1 MCEIGAIDFPFS
13 GVRITTLLKAFL
25 FEKSERADLL
35 TPTGKMMKVH
45 ITSRHEQL
53 TDGLRTHIED
63 KIQRVERYLGKIKEA
78 HVVLNFERKL
88 HICEATLSAKSLKLS
103 AKASSHDMYQSID
116 ASLQRLEK
124 QAHKQKDKRVE
135 HHRSERPK
143 NMSLRPSGLISRSI
157 EGDGVRVV
165 RTEKYA
171 IKPMT
176 IEEAALQLAS
186 SKDEFLVFSNAET
199 ERTGVV
205 YKRKDHH
212 IGLIEP
218 EY

>member
-1 MCEIGAIDFPFS
+1 
-13 GVRITTLLKAFL
+13 LKKRKEPAL
-25 FEKSERADLL
+25 FI
-35 TPTGKMMKVH
+35 PTGKIMKVH

-88 HICEATLSAKSLKLS
+88 HVCEATLSAKSLKLS

-116 ASLQRLEK
+116 VALQRLEK

-143 NMSLRPSGLISRSI
+143 ITGSRPSGFTSKSV
-157 EGDGVRVV
+157 EGDFVKVV

-171 IKPMT
+171 TKPMT

-199 ERTGVV
+199 ERTSVV
-205 YKRKDHH
+205 YKRKDSNV
-212 IGLIEP
+212 GLIEP

>member
-1 MCEIGAIDFPFS
+1 
-13 GVRITTLLKAFL
+13 
-25 FEKSERADLL
+25 
-35 TPTGKMMKVH
+35 MKVH

-53 TDGLRTHIED
+53 TEGLRTHIED

-88 HICEATLSAKSLKLS
+88 HICEVTLSAKGLKLS

-116 ASLQRLEK
+116 VALQRLEK
-124 QAHKQKDKRVE
+124 QAHKHKDKRVE
-135 HHRSERPK
+135 YHRAERPK
-143 NMSLRPSGLISRSI
+143 VMGSRASRLILKSMES
-157 EGDGVRVV
+157 DGVKVV
-165 RTEKYA
+165 RSEKYA
-171 IKPMT
+171 VKPMT
-176 IEEAALQLAS
+176 IDEAALQLAS

-205 YKRKDHH
+205 YKRKDHQ

>member
-1 MCEIGAIDFPFS
+1 
-13 GVRITTLLKAFL
+13 
-25 FEKSERADLL
+25 
-35 TPTGKMMKVH
+35 MKVH
-45 ITSRHEQL
+45 ITSRNEQL

-88 HICEATLSAKSLKLS
+88 HLCEVILTAKGLKLS

-116 ASLQRLEK
+116 VALQRLEK

-143 NMSLRPSGLISRSI
+143 IMGSKLPRFITKSI
-157 EGDGVRVV
+157 ESDGVKVV

-176 IEEAALQLAS
+176 IEEAALQLTA
-186 SKDEFLVFSNAET
+186 SKDEFLVFSNADT

-205 YKRKDHH
+205 YKRKDHQ

>member
-1 MCEIGAIDFPFS
+1 
-13 GVRITTLLKAFL
+13 
-25 FEKSERADLL
+25 
-35 TPTGKMMKVH
+35 MKIH

-53 TDGLRTHIED
+53 TDGLRIHIED

-88 HICEATLSAKSLKLS
+88 HICEVTLSAKGLKLS

-116 ASLQRLEK
+116 VALQRLEK
-124 QAHKQKDKRVE
+124 QAHKQKDKRAE
-135 HHRSERPK
+135 HHRPEHPK
-143 NMSLRPSGLISRSI
+143 AMSSKPFGLVPASM
-157 EGDGVRVV
+157 EGDGVKVL
-165 RTEKYA
+165 RTKKYA
-171 IKPMT
+171 VKPMT

>member
-1 MCEIGAIDFPFS
+1 
-13 GVRITTLLKAFL
+13 
-25 FEKSERADLL
+25 
-35 TPTGKMMKVH
+35 MKLH

-53 TDGLRTHIED
+53 TDGLKSHIED

-88 HICEATLSAKSLKLS
+88 HVCEATLSAKSLKLS
-103 AKASSHDMYQSID
+103 AKASSQDMYQSID
-116 ASLQRLEK
+116 VALQRLEK
-124 QAHKQKDKRVE
+124 QAHKQKDMRVE

-143 NMSLRPSGLISRSI
+143 LMGSKSSRLISKST
-157 EGDGVRVV
+157 EGDGVKVV

-199 ERTGVV
+199 DRTGVV

>member
-1 MCEIGAIDFPFS
+1 
-13 GVRITTLLKAFL
+13 L
-25 FEKSERADLL
+25 F
-35 TPTGKMMKVH
+35 TPTGKAMKVH

-88 HICEATLSAKSLKLS
+88 HLCEVTLSAKGLKLS

-116 ASLQRLEK
+116 AALQRLEK

-135 HHRSERPK
+135 HHRSERPRAAG
-143 NMSLRPSGLISRSI
+143 SATARAIPASEES
-157 EGDGVRVV
+157 DGVKVV
-165 RTEKYA
+165 HTKKYA
-171 IKPMT
+171 TKPMT
-176 IEEAALQLAS
+176 IEEAALQLAA